1 MKRDNN
7 KYIIYLLFFQFILIN
22 LLNGQSIEVKDVS
35 DPSFLTYN
43 KYPIDSNKNTCNFD
57 FFIRSVISN
66 GTGGLFTISSDS
78 SLSITSLKV
87 FNDQITQIDKILVS
101 DVPNGQN
108 SISLTSNLGLIN
120 ASTIINFNCELY
132 DMNSI
137 KIKYIPN
144 ILADLDPTAYSGYVI
159 LSGLKYKSNNLIIS
173 TNGYSVLVNSDS
185 NKATYIILRPLNITI
200 FNQDVT
206 CSIYFIDYQFNFT
219 VPSSYLYYSS
229 NSDNQVMYYPDSPMF
244 QKFSYFASNVISITA
259 NYTGI
264 NPLIFLYRASGG
276 ILTLPFYQND
286 NGTVYFGA
294 LQNFGTNERIAVV
307 SQYGSSLVE
316 INSTILSSIPISSE
330 TYFPSGTIYIL
341 KTTLGTFNNMTYF
354 TVYFNSSIYFD
365 IIDYSFSIDN
375 IQSVLPWPFGF
386 ESGTNY
392 KYSFKVAFLLSLMS
406 SSWNTFV
413 ITPYNGMTS
422 LNPLNLPPDLV
433 SLNDATPTMKHYEMI
448 ILDSNCYLI
457 RIAPSDDFVNGII
470 TINNKPYGYGSLVEG
485 DGINGPS
492 MYEFVYENT
501 NSGVGTIEIR
511 GSSGKSSPYY
521 TSQPSYYSSI
531 PPKFVYDA
539 TAFNI
544 YNIYLIQNVSFLYNN
559 LNTTNKSIDNIMYF
573 NFTDVTE
580 TNVELEV
587 VFLNNFKLLNGR
599 ISKQCFAKWNS
610 TIKLFQ
616 VEFRVP
622 ANVKTGYF
630 NYNIK
635 LGSIYTNFYSQL
647 LPASNQ
653 LYVTSSRFD
662 QYGPIFKTI
671 DKSISQ
677 NPNQIKWSVTIQDEI
692 NGFDYGHVIV
702 RGDMDGSR
710 YTINLSNNTII
721 SGNEFLGQ
729 HDIIVTIP
737 DICAT
742 QSYSII
748 EIELFDKQGYSCEF
762 YMTKSFDAPSNPFI
776 NYFGDPTINKITIYC
791 DDYQDQ
797 TPPVLL
803 SFQSSRVVSS
813 QDNSQ
818 TLLFEFQVTDP
829 ESGLKS
835 DQLPIVYAT
844 SKQLEGIFNTSEIKT
859 IVNNNTIDYK
869 CQIDLPY
876 GFGYQSDILFSV
888 YGLINNGGY
897 FGGYSSE
904 RLMSIS
910 PNSYYMSN
918 IPLIKKLLISKV
930 SIITSSGGKL
940 LIIGKHF
947 QTDYKVHIKYL
958 DGNLV
963 FPQVSTP
970 TISYSTSI
978 IINDIKPTTNPF
990 IIKVVSL
997 NNLNQSNEFTVYP
1010 VVYNFIDPSPKPP
1023 IKPRIPCAGTPECG
1037 GSKNGYCKEN
1047 YGCIC
1052 YSPWVGIDCTSQVI
1066 IVPQPSTN
1074 TSNPS
1079 TEIPVIG
1086 GGGGNNNN
1094 ETNTETILFKS
1105 LISLVSLRELDF
1117 QSNIVNTYTFEKWV
1131 YNQIDSNTNQY
1142 VTNITIPK
1150 SNTTTTITATL
1161 QWFKEKSIIKFA
1173 NQQLV
1178 MNPSSIKYTIDISNY
1193 DFSSKLNQL
1202 QLIMSASI
1210 SASKSDDICSS
1221 KEFGVTS
1228 DSDDD
1233 ISNYI
1238 KLQVDT
1244 VSLYGRFIKRA
1255 IVDSTVQTISNI
1267 LLDSS
1272 MNLITNAASS
1282 QTYIG
1287 IQLPYYSDSIIIDP
1301 DFSILIDSKSASNN
1315 NNSICSNINSKSG
1328 LSTVQLVGIIIGS
1341 VGFAAVIIISIAF
1354 CIHKNRTDAKFRL
1367 FVRNKTIHMD
1377 KKK

>member
-1 MKRDNN
+1 MKRDNK
-7 KYIIYLLFFQFILIN
+7 KYIFYLLFFQLILIN
-22 LLNGQSIEVKDVS
+22 LLNGQTIEVTDVS

-43 KYPIDSNKNTCNFD
+43 KYPINSNTNTCSFD

-66 GTGGLFTISSDS
+66 GTGGIFTISSDTL
-78 SLSITSLKV
+78 LSVTSLYI
-87 FNDQITQIDKILVS
+87 FNDQITQIDKIS
-101 DVPNGQN
+101 ITDVPNGQN

-120 ASTIINFNCELY
+120 ESIIINFNCELY

-137 KIKYIPN
+137 KIKFIPN
-144 ILADLDPTAYSGYVI
+144 TLADLNPIAYNGYI
-159 LSGLKYKSNNLIIS
+159 LLSGLKYKANNLVVS
-173 TNGYSVLVNSDS
+173 TNGYSVLVSSDS
-185 NKATYIILRPLNITI
+185 NKATYIILRPLNLTI
-200 FNQDVT
+200 FNEDVT
-206 CSIYFIDYQFNFT
+206 CSVYFIDYQFNFT
-219 VPSSYLYYSS
+219 VPSSYPYYSS
-229 NSDNQVMYYPDSPMF
+229 NSDNEVMYYPDSPMF
-244 QKFSYFASNVISITA
+244 EKFSYFASNVISITA
-259 NYTGI
+259 NYTGF
-264 NPLIFLYRASGG
+264 NPLIFLNKTNGG
-276 ILTLPFYQND
+276 ILTLPLYQND
-286 NGTVYFGA
+286 NGTVFFGA
-294 LQNFGTNERIAVV
+294 LQNSGTNERIAVV

-316 INSTILSSIPISSE
+316 INSTILSSTPISSE
-330 TYFPSGTIYIL
+330 TYFPSGTTYIL
-341 KTTLGTFNNMTYF
+341 QTTMGTFSNMTYF
-354 TVYFNSSIYFD
+354 TAYFSSSIYFD
-365 IIDYSFSIDN
+365 IIDYSFSIYN
-375 IQSVLPWPFGF
+375 LKSILPWPFGF
-386 ESGTNY
+386 ENGTNY
-392 KYSFKVAFLLSLMS
+392 QFSFKVTFLLSMMS
-406 SSWNTFV
+406 SSWNTFFIV
-413 ITPYNGMTS
+413 PYNGLTS
-422 LNPLNLPPDLV
+422 LSPLNLPLDLV
-433 SLNDATPTMKHYEMI
+433 ANDATPTMKHYEMI
-448 ILDSNCYLI
+448 ILDSNYYLF
-457 RIAPSDDFVNGII
+457 RIAPSDGFVNGII
-470 TINNKPYGYGSLVEG
+470 SINNEPHGYESLVEG

-492 MYEFVYENT
+492 MYEFVFENIG
-501 NSGVGTIEIR
+501 SGIGSIDIR
-511 GSSGKSSPYY
+511 GSSGKISTYY

-539 TAFNI
+539 TAFNT
-544 YNIYLIQNVSFLYNN
+544 YNVYLIQNVSFLYNN

-587 VFLNNFKLLNGR
+587 VFLNNFKLLNSR
-599 ISKQCFAKWNS
+599 KSKLFFAKWNS
-610 TIKLFQ
+610 TIQLFQ

-630 NYNIK
+630 NFNIK
-635 LGSIYTNFYSQL
+635 LGSIYTNFYNQL

-653 LYVTSSRFD
+653 LYVTSSKFD

-671 DKSISQ
+671 NKSVSQ

-729 HDIIVTIP
+729 YEIVVTIP

-748 EIELFDKQGYSCEF
+748 EIELYDKQGYSCEF
-762 YMTKSFDAPSNPFI
+762 FMTKSFDAPSNPFI
-776 NYFGDPTINKITIYC
+776 NYFGDPTINKITIDC
-791 DDYQDQ
+791 GDYQDQ
-797 TPPVLL
+797 TPPLLL
-803 SFQSSRVVSS
+803 SFESSRVVSS
-813 QDNSQ
+813 QENSQ
-818 TLLFEFQVTDP
+818 TLFFEFEVTDP

-844 SKQLEGIFNTSEIKT
+844 SKQLEGIFNSSEIKN
-859 IVNNNTIDYK
+859 IVSTNSIVYK

-904 RLMSIS
+904 TLISIS

-940 LIIGKHF
+940 LIMGKHF
-947 QTDYKVHIKYL
+947 QTDYKVHINYL
-958 DGNLV
+958 DGNLG
-963 FPQVSTP
+963 FSQVSTP
-970 TISYSTSI
+970 TKSYSTSI
-978 IINDIKPTTNPF
+978 IINDIKPTTKPF

-1023 IKPRIPCAGTPECG
+1023 IKPRIPCVGTPECG

-1052 YSPWVGIDCTSQVI
+1052 YSPWVGVDCTSRVI

-1079 TEIPVIG
+1079 TEIPVI

-1131 YNQIDSNTNQY
+1131 YGQIDSNTNQY

-1150 SNTTTTITATL
+1150 SNKTTTITATL
-1161 QWFKEKSIIKFA
+1161 QWYKEKSIIKFA

-1221 KEFGVTS
+1221 KQFGETS

-1272 MNLITNAASS
+1272 MNLIKNAASS

-1287 IQLPYYSDSIIIDP
+1287 IQLPYYSNSIIIDP
-1301 DFSILIDSKSASNN
+1301 DFSLLIDSKSASNN
-1315 NNSICSNINSKSG
+1315 DNSICSNTNSKSG

-1354 CIHKNRTDAKFRL
+1354 CIIKNRTDAKFRL

-1377 KKK
+1377 K